1 MYHAMGFYHEM
12 QRYDRDKYI
21 AIHWEN
27 ILKGDEVIFYNICC
41 FS

>member
-21 AIHWEN
+21 AIYWEN
-27 ILKGDEVIFYNICC
+27 ILKGDDVFFYGAIQK
-41 FS
+41 